1 EPSRFYPVNSLYMH
15 KAFTLI
21 ELIIVITVIG
31 ILVAFAAP
39 QFGVTRERTLDRE
52 ARAAIALIQA
62 AEKVYRMEEGPYYP
76 WPSGSTT
83 SIANIN
89 TNLRLSLPAG
99 ATHWKYTVDSTSN
112 QVTAQRQGGK
122 RTLKL
127 KFNEDSITCTPGAGD
142 PCVGF
147 PAPI

>member
-1 EPSRFYPVNSLYMH
+1 MH

-76 WPSGSTT
+76 SPSGSTT
-83 SIANIN
+83 NIANIN
-89 TNLRLSLPAG
+89 ANLRLSLPAG
-99 ATHWKYTVDSTSN
+99 STQWTYTVDSTGVGEVRAARS
-112 QVTAQRQGGK
+112 GG
-122 RTLKL
+122 RRVLRL
-127 KFNEDSITCTPGAGD
+127 RFNDDQITCTPGGGD
-142 PCVGF
+142 PCVGY
-147 PAPI
+147 PANI